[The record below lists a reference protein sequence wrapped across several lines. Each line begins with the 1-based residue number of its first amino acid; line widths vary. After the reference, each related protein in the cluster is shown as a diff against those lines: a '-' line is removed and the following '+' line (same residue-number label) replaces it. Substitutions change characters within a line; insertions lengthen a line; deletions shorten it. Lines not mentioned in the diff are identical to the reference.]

1 MKPTV
6 EVDNT
11 NQTQDISS
19 GNDVESG
26 LVSEIETKTYREE
39 IYQQSLDILQA
50 LGYEPS
56 EKDGIILQFCTDT
69 AIERA
74 CRFCNTTEPPQAT
87 SVLVRMTLGEF
98 LTCLRGASRS
108 FALAQ
113 GTGGE
118 VKTIKE
124 GDVSIT
130 YETGTSDAGTVSSD
144 SLISSFCNAI
154 EELTAERRLSW

>member
-1 MKPTV
+1 M
-6 EVDNT
+6 
-11 NQTQDISS
+11 
-19 GNDVESG
+19 
-26 LVSEIETKTYREE
+26 
-39 IYQQSLDILQA
+39 QA

-108 FALAQ
+108 FTLAQ